1 MTDKVHRREFLGGL
15 AFIPLV
21 GTASSSQADTS
32 QERPF
37 NLRIVM
43 SGHSLSDPIPQPLS
57 AMVQAAGGTA
67 SRGMKVDISSIP
79 GSTAKLR
86 WINDLN
92 LPVDARRDIGGYDLL
107 VLTERVPVRSAIG
120 WEDSAKF
127 TRQWFDHA
135 WSKGNG
141 GKGAETIYYASW
153 VDIRSGPGNTDEY
166 DLPDERVIPLRER
179 LELEMA
185 SWQDVADQV
194 NANRPAGSPP
204 MRVIPGPLIMAAV
217 LDAIAAGT
225 APGLT
230 QIQDLFEDTIHPNAK
245 GAFLIA
251 LAHYAVIYG
260 RDPRQIPNL
269 RGGPGW
275 PTAEQADWM
284 KALVWD
290 VLRAY
295 PDSGLA

>member
-1 MTDKVHRREFLGGL
+1 MPDFLRRREVLGGL
-15 AFIPLV
+15 ACLPLAV
-21 GTASSSQADTS
+21 TPVALCAETGK
-32 QERPF
+32 ERPF

-43 SGHSLSDPIPQPLS
+43 SGHSLTDPVPHPLTVL
-57 AMVQAAGGTA
+57 VQAAGGAA
-67 SRGMKVDISSIP
+67 SRGMVIDSSTIP

-86 WINDLN
+86 WDNDLN
-92 LPVDARRDIGGYDLL
+92 LPVDARRDIAGYDLL

-120 WEDSAKF
+120 WEEAAKF
-127 TRQWFDHA
+127 TQQWFDLA
-135 WSKGNG
+135 WTAGNG

-166 DLPDERVIPLRER
+166 DLPDERLIPLRER
-179 LELEMA
+179 LDLEMA
-185 SWQDVADQV
+185 SWQEVADQV
-194 NANRPAGSPP
+194 NANRPAGSRP
-204 MRVIPGPLIMAAV
+204 MRVIPGPKIMAAV
-217 LDAIAAGT
+217 LDSIAAGT

-245 GAFLIA
+245 GAYLIA

-260 RDPRQIPNL
+260 RDPRALPNL
-269 RGGPGW
+269 RGEPGW
-275 PTAEQADWM
+275 PSAAQADWM

-295 PDSGLA
+295 PDSGMT